1 MVTIADV
8 MKACRNYFVY
18 GYNDANYSI
27 TTGGKITPADD
38 IVGYVAVQGSHL
50 NDGVYFCENGTLE
63 DGRDMDFYA
72 ETFSGRIWML
82 APPRD
87 FIAIVGEIELY
98 EKKNAVSPMQ
108 GESFGAYSYTKA
120 SGKRGVL
127 TWQEAFADRLRPY
140 MRLLSEVDI

>member
-8 MKACRNYFVY
+8 MRACRNFFPYSY
-18 GYNDANYSI
+18 KDATYNINAA
-27 TTGGKITPADD
+27 GKITPAEDM
-38 IVGYVAVQGSHL
+38 VGYVAVQGSHL
-50 NDGVYFCENGTLE
+50 NDGVYRCTNGMLE

-72 ETFSGRIWML
+72 ETFTGRVWML
-82 APPRD
+82 TPPRD
-87 FIAIVGEIELY
+87 FIAIVSEIEQY